1 MVGVVLGL
9 EFALDRTT
17 WNKILIYA
25 VMILTTAAPAVM
37 GLRLLNKGTEGK
49 KDQ

>member
-1 MVGVVLGL
+1 MKKMKKMLAFL
-9 EFALDRTT
+9 LA
-17 WNKILIYA
+17 A
-25 VMILTTAAPAVM
+25 VMILTTAEPAVM